1 MAQGAA
7 MAIEDAAVLSRL
19 VAQGGDVAAQLTRY
33 EISRQARTARIQSGS
48 RRNAK
53 IFHMTGLQAWL
64 RNRLVSFAQDNLL
77 DWLYGY
83 DALDANGS

>member
-1 MAQGAA
+1 
-7 MAIEDAAVLSRL
+7 MAIEDGAVLSRL
-19 VAQGGDVAAQLTRY
+19 VAGGGDVAAQLKRY

-53 IFHMTGLQAWL
+53 VFHLTGIQAWL
-64 RNRLVSFAQDNLL
+64 RNRVAGVVQDNVL

-83 DALDANGS
+83 DALTANGG